1 MNTQEHKQ
9 FLSEFKAYSKEI
21 NASREEALQF
31 LIRSGIYTKLGKL
44 TKAYSDSTKP
54 SSQKL
59 K

>member
-1 MNTQEHKQ
+1 MNTQEHSLL
-9 FLSEFKAYSKEI
+9 LSEFKAYSKEI
-21 NASREEALQF
+21 IASREEALQL

-44 TKAYSDSTKP
+44 TKAYSDSTTP